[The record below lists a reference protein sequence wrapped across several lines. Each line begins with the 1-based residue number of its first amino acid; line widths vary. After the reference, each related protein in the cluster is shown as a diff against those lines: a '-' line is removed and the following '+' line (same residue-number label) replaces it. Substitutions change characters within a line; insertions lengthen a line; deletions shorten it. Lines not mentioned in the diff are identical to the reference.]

1 MATPQEIQQLLKELQ
16 QAYDK
21 LGTDNPFAGFDTSN
35 LENAQ
40 ATAEQLEVAL
50 EGVYERIESSKSSFK
65 DLNETLKNIAKELN
79 PNVFNA
85 AKEIEG
91 GFKKIVKEAQKLYY
105 EEEGINKLSLKQL
118 TSLKEKITQQ
128 QRETKISS
136 ERLLKEQGFG
146 EENLK
151 NIKYITRQSDL
162 YKSLNK
168 EGKVAFEYLKDS
180 NSVVDTIL
188 DKTNQRISQ
197 ERNINKLLGI
207 SGQLLSGFEKTLNK
221 IGLGGLSSAF
231 GLDEVN
237 KKMRETAERI
247 EKLGKEIPGMKGKFM
262 VLKSGFKELGAQFK
276 ESLNDPATRFTIA
289 GIAAKSAW
297 SSLTFIFNQL
307 KEAAFKVDSELVQFE
322 KSLMLSRNEAIGL
335 RKELTSA
342 ASDSIIPT
350 SDLVKALGEV
360 NSLLEIQGKINADN
374 LLIQSQLTR
383 LVGLEGKEAAKLQF
397 FSEALGTN
405 FEDQYES
412 QLGITQQVSKQFG
425 VQVNQKSVLA
435 DVGKASAYTLV
446 QFKGSVTALTQ
457 AVAESKALGLSLE
470 TVGQIAQSIL
480 SFESSITAEL
490 EAEALLGRDINLDRA
505 RYYALTNDI
514 SGLMG
519 EINSQIGTFSDFQNL
534 TVIQQQAF
542 AKALGM
548 GVGEMSEML
557 LKQEY
562 IDKNGNIIKETT
574 NEELRSR
581 LESISAQEKF
591 NLAMEKLQSIVGDLM
606 AGPMGSLLEGMG
618 KLAENA
624 TLVKT
629 IFGVIAAFSFAK
641 TIGSLITMGVQLAIA
656 SGFAISTASALTLG
670 IGTIAIAAM
679 IAGLTAYAMSGVD
692 EAQAKAQSV
701 GDLISPAKGKTIIST
716 KEGGLFEPSVND
728 DVMVAPG
735 LASYLEK
742 IKEFFGKDSKNDN
755 ITPSTG
761 LASYDEGIYKA
772 IDDVSR
778 KVDSRTDKLMD
789 SKNNNITLSTDLASY
804 MDSKNN
810 NITPSSDLA
819 SYMDS
824 KNNNITPSLDL
835 ASYMDSKSNTIT
847 PSTGL
852 ASPPTSPTISDSKI
866 DSLINE
872 IKNMNKRP
880 IEVVSTITMDG
891 RVIAEQI
898 GRNNNDT
905 LGQSLNV
912 SAYNI

>member
-1 MATPQEIQQLLKELQ
+1 MATPQDIQKLLQELQ

-21 LGTDNPFAGFDTSN
+21 LGTTNPFANFDTSN
-35 LENAQ
+35 IENAQ
-40 ATAEQLEVAL
+40 SSAERLEVAL
-50 EGVYERIESSKSSFK
+50 EGVYGRIESSKSSFK

-85 AKEIEG
+85 TKEIEG

-105 EEEGINKLSLKQL
+105 EEEGISKLSLKQL

-128 QRETKISS
+128 QLETKISS

-151 NIKYITRQSDL
+151 NIKYITRQSKL
-162 YKSLNK
+162 YKSLNE

-180 NSVVDTIL
+180 NSVVNTIL

-221 IGLGGLSSAF
+221 IGLGGLSGAF

-237 KKMRETAERI
+237 VKMRETSERI
-247 EKLGKEIPGMKGKFM
+247 EKLGKDIPGMKGKFM

-289 GIAAKSAW
+289 GIAAKSAF
-297 SSLTFIFNQL
+297 SGMKFIFDQL
-307 KEAAFKVDSELVQFE
+307 KTAAFQVDSELVQFQ
-322 KSLMLSRNEAIGL
+322 KSLMLSREEAIGL
-335 RKELTSA
+335 RKELSSA
-342 ASDSIIPT
+342 VSDSVIPT
-350 SDLVKALGEV
+350 KDLAKALGEI
-360 NSLLEIQGKINADN
+360 NSLLEIQGEINADN
-374 LLIQSQLTR
+374 LLIQSKLTR
-383 LVGLEGKEAAKLQF
+383 LVGLEGKDAAKLQY

-405 FEDQYES
+405 FEGQYKS

-425 VQVNQKSVLA
+425 VQVNQKSVLS

-470 TVGQIAQSIL
+470 TTSKIAQSIL

-490 EAEALLGRDINLDRA
+490 EAEALLGKDINLDRA

-519 EINSQIGTFSDFQNL
+519 EINSQIGTFSDFQDL
-534 TVIQQQAF
+534 TILQQQAY

-562 IDKNGNIIKETT
+562 LDKNGKIIKETT

-581 LESISAQEKF
+581 LESLSAQESF
-591 NLAMEKLQSIVGDLM
+591 NLAIEKLQSIVGDLM
-606 AGPMGSLLEGMG
+606 AGPMGNLLEGVS
-618 KLAENA
+618 KLAQNA

-629 IFGVIAAFSFAK
+629 IFGVIAVFSFAK
-641 TIGSLITMGVQLAIA
+641 LLGSLAVMVGQLAVLA
-656 SGFAISTASALTLG
+656 GLSAGWAAGITLG
-670 IGTIAIAAM
+670 IGTIAILASM
-679 IAGLTAYAMSGVD
+679 YAIS
-692 EAQAKAQSV
+692 QATDDVVSKNKQSA
-701 GDLISPAKGKTIIST
+701 GDLFSPSKGKTTIST
-716 KEGGLFEPSVND
+716 KEGGLFELSDND
-728 DVMVAPG
+728 DVMAAPG
-735 LASYLEK
+735 L
-742 IKEFFGKDSKNDN
+742 
-755 ITPSTG
+755 
-761 LASYDEGIYKA
+761 
-772 IDDVSR
+772 VS
-778 KVDSRTDKLMD
+778 LMD
-789 SKNNNITLSTDLASY
+789 SKNNSISSTSGIAAL

-810 NITPSSDLA
+810 SIS
-819 SYMDS
+819 
-824 KNNNITPSLDL
+824 
-835 ASYMDSKSNTIT
+835 
-847 PSTGL
+847 
-852 ASPPTSPTISDSKI
+852 PTSGIAA
-866 DSLINE
+866 L
-872 IKNMNKRP
+872 
-880 IEVVSTITMDG
+880 MD
-891 RVIAEQI
+891 
-898 GRNNNDT
+898 
-905 LGQSLNV
+905 
-912 SAYNI
+912 